1 MEVSFENKT
10 IGAYRELLRTSRVI
24 QENAETVV
32 PDINDD
38 IGRIA
43 SVQTAVFLKSKDLTG
58 RAAIVTG
65 EISATLIYITENE
78 KNISFL
84 RISKPFTMDLD
95 TSELP
100 ADAVTQIKLRIQH
113 TEARVFNPRKVQLSF
128 EVIGDLS
135 CYAAEMLISES
146 LLPQDL
152 QTKIHAKYET
162 VDIPFVKIVMEKT
175 FAVNEQYIF
184 TGGKPVP
191 CRIIAHNVEMT
202 VNETQIIGTKL
213 IIKGN
218 VFVSVLYMS
227 DEVNYPIK
235 MDFTS
240 PFSQIVDTGIENL
253 DSSDV
258 VMELTSSYCDLIDT
272 ISGEKAADIEIHAL
286 LEILGCKR
294 ERISYVSDAY
304 CNICPVQ
311 CCVDKK
317 QFTLGKSAVINKL
330 SADERIN
337 VADDCADVLSIFT
350 SLSQIAVQSE
360 KIQAAVTLDIIYR
373 TVNGNTSSVRR
384 LVGLESEC
392 AATNARISAARI
404 VDAYLRPDGNAID
417 CHLSAEISVQCGAA
431 MEISS
436 LGSVSLDE
444 ENCFD
449 LNDLP
454 SLYLV
459 RAEKESLWELAKAY
473 HSSIECIADF
483 NELDDAIEGRMILIP
498 RSI

>member
-84 RISKPFTMDLD
+84 RISKPFTMDFD

-113 TEARVFNPRKVQLSF
+113 TEARVLNPRKVQLSF

-162 VDIPFVKIVMEKT
+162 VDIPFVKIAMEKT

-191 CRIIAHNVEMT
+191 CRIISHNVEMT
-202 VNETQIIGTKL
+202 VNETQ
-213 IIKGN
+213 
-218 VFVSVLYMS
+218 
-227 DEVNYPIK
+227 NYW
-235 MDFTS
+235 
-240 PFSQIVDTGIENL
+240 
-253 DSSDV
+253 
-258 VMELTSSYCDLIDT
+258 Y
-272 ISGEKAADIEIHAL
+272 KAD
-286 LEILGCKR
+286 
-294 ERISYVSDAY
+294 
-304 CNICPVQ
+304 N
-311 CCVDKK
+311 
-317 QFTLGKSAVINKL
+317 
-330 SADERIN
+330 
-337 VADDCADVLSIFT
+337 
-350 SLSQIAVQSE
+350 
-360 KIQAAVTLDIIYR
+360 
-373 TVNGNTSSVRR
+373 
-384 LVGLESEC
+384 
-392 AATNARISAARI
+392 
-404 VDAYLRPDGNAID
+404 
-417 CHLSAEISVQCGAA
+417 
-431 MEISS
+431 
-436 LGSVSLDE
+436 
-444 ENCFD
+444 
-449 LNDLP
+449 
-454 SLYLV
+454 
-459 RAEKESLWELAKAY
+459 
-473 HSSIECIADF
+473 
-483 NELDDAIEGRMILIP
+483 
-498 RSI
+498 